1 MIFFVLNLLL
11 NLVVQTNNHFP
22 HYLLLNT
29 PYRLILK
36 PFYGSSV
43 GERERERE
51 REYVEREKIVQLGEK

>member
-1 MIFFVLNLLL
+1 MIFFFLNLLL

-51 REYVEREKIVQLGEK
+51 RERIRGKRKDCAAR